1 MTKLD
6 KIAAAASIAPA
17 VAAEPSEFFHFVTG
31 FIRSQDKAYRRM
43 DEIVR
48 AELGARR
55 LEAKGSAE
63 SLARVGG
70 SFPKVRE
77 AGQPAL
83 ADMCQSF
90 LDDAK
95 AALDAANVTDKTRRA
110 GVINPLRQMIPRA
123 IYRVAGIDPAMY
135 RGAKP
140 EAATSG
146 GPISGAAS
154 EAASEPSEADAPEG
168 AARVAEKIDAAMLAL
183 LKRLVE
189 KSPAVT
195 AGEQRDKQIAVGYLN
210 DRLRHAA

>member
-31 FIRSQDKAYRRM
+31 FIRSQNKAYRRM

-55 LEAKGSAE
+55 LEAKTSAE

-77 AGQPAL
+77 AGQASL
-83 ADMCQSF
+83 ADMCQGF

-123 IYRVAGIDPAMY
+123 IYRVAGIDPATY
-135 RGAKP
+135 RAKP
-140 EAATSG
+140 ETATSG

-154 EAASEPSEADAPEG
+154 ETASEPSEADAPEG

-195 AGEQRDKQIAVGYLN
+195 AGEQRDKQITVGYLN

>member
-1 MTKLD
+1 MTKID
-6 KIAAAASIAPA
+6 KIAAAASVAPA
-17 VAAEPSEFFHFVTG
+17 LAAEPSEFFHFVAG

-48 AELGARR
+48 AEINSRK
-55 LEAKGSAE
+55 LEAKASAE

-83 ADMCQSF
+83 ADMCQGF

-95 AALDAANVTDKTRRA
+95 AALDAARITDKVRRA
-110 GVINPLRQMIPRA
+110 GVINPLRQMVARS
-123 IYRVAGIDPAMY
+123 IYRVAGIDPAAY
-135 RGAKP
+135 RAKQ

-154 EAASEPSEADAPEG
+154 ESASEPSEADAPEG

-195 AGEQRDKQIAVGYLN
+195 AGEQRDKQLAVGYLN
-210 DRLRHAA
+210 ERLRHAA

>member
-6 KIAAAASIAPA
+6 KIAAAASVAP
-17 VAAEPSEFFHFVTG
+17 AAEPSEFFRFVAG

-48 AELGARR
+48 AEINSRNLDAMVS
-55 LEAKGSAE
+55 AK

-77 AGQPAL
+77 AGQASL

-95 AALDAANVTDKTRRA
+95 AALDAAQITDKVRRA
-110 GVINPLRQMIPRA
+110 GVINPLRQMIARS
-123 IYRVAGIDPAMY
+123 IYRVAGIDPAVY
-135 RGAKP
+135 RAKQ

-154 EAASEPSEADAPEG
+154 ESASEPSEADAPEG

-183 LKRLVE
+183 LERLVE

-195 AGEQRDKQIAVGYLN
+195 AGEQRDKQLAVGYLN
-210 DRLRHAA
+210 ERLRHAA

>member
-6 KIAAAASIAPA
+6 KIAAAAATAPA
-17 VAAEPSEFFHFVTG
+17 VTVAEPSEFFHFVTG

-48 AELGARR
+48 SELSARK
-55 LEAKGSAE
+55 LEAKAYAVA
-63 SLARVGG
+63 LARVGG

-77 AGQPAL
+77 AGHPAL

-123 IYRVAGIDPAMY
+123 IYRVAGIDPATY
-135 RGAKP
+135 RAKP

-154 EAASEPSEADAPEG
+154 ESASEPSEADAPEG

-195 AGEQRDKQIAVGYLN
+195 AGEQRDKQLAVGYLN
-210 DRLRHAA
+210 ERLRHAA